1 MIGLFG
7 FVGMV
12 GVAMAIPVG
21 RLIDRLV
28 PWYAAVVSITLYI
41 VVTAIGV
48 GADGLNIACVVIVCI
63 GVDVLRQTIQITM
76 TTWVFELDL
85 KARSRI
91 NAIVLVAESVF
102 ARIFSVCNEPT
113 SLVVVCRP
121 SDGHS
126 CRLVAIHEVR
136 LASFGR
142 SVSSMGRFHALRYL
156 PERSEHTSISLAWI
170 RGGHSAQEE

>member
-28 PWYAAVVSITLYI
+28 PWSAAVVSISLYI
-41 VVTAIGV
+41 LVTAIGV
-48 GADGLNIACVVIVCI
+48 GADGLNIASVVIVCI

-76 TTWVFELDL
+76 TTWVFGLDP

-91 NAIVLVAESVF
+91 NAIILVAVSVVAYILITCIESTCL
-102 ARIFSVCNEPT
+102 AAI
-113 SLVVVCRP
+113 CRP
-121 SDGHS
+121 SNGHS
-126 CRLVAIHEVR
+126 RRLVTVHKVR
-136 LASFGR
+136 LAPFSR
-142 SVSSMGRFHALRYL
+142 RVSGMGRLHALRYF
-156 PERSEHTSISLAWI
+156 PQRSKHPSISLAGL
-170 RGGHSAQEE
+170 RRRHPA